1 MAFSKINTSEITNH
15 KLTGADIDQIAARIE
30 EFLLSIK
37 MERANVFR
45 IRLSMEEA
53 LLRWQDRFGEDVS
66 VRLELGIRWLR
77 PTITLTLAG
86 DGYDPLI
93 NAENELGSWANSLLN
108 GVGLSP
114 SYRYIRGYNIVQL
127 KLKRPRINPAL
138 ALLISGA
145 LGILIGVLG
154 NTLLS
159 EAIRD
164 SLLHSVLDP
173 VQSLFFRI
181 LNAAA
186 GPVIFLT
193 VLAAI
198 CGVGS
203 VSAMNNSG
211 RRLIIRFISICLIM
225 ALISAVI
232 AGPFFR
238 TRYLASPSSLDGEQ
252 VNTFLDSVFRIIP
265 NDILSPFINGDSPQI
280 LLMALL
286 IGNAVLVAGSQAGGL
301 VSIIDQANTVGMLV
315 AEWVSR
321 LTPIFVTL
329 LVILGIWND
338 SVSVFLGI
346 WKPLCIF
353 LILVLVMLSYYLIRV
368 SKTKGVS
375 IPTLINK
382 IKTPF
387 WIAFKNSSVTAAYGE
402 NQMCCERQ
410 LGIDHKLADFGL
422 PLGFVIYMPTGT
434 TATMVFCLYAA
445 QSYGVNTSLGWYVT
459 ALFLTVIM
467 VVATPPVA
475 GMSILTYA
483 ACFPRLGIPIEALI
497 VAMIADIIF
506 NFVVS
511 GVDQSLLQL
520 ELVLEADRLQMLDR
534 NKLCKP

>member
-1 MAFSKINTSEITNH
+1 MAFSKINTSEITIH
-15 KLTGADIDQIAARIE
+15 KLTGPDIDRIAARIE
-30 EFLLSIK
+30 EFLFSVK
-37 MERANVFR
+37 TERANVLR
-45 IRLSMEEA
+45 IRLPMEEA
-53 LLRWQDRFGEDVS
+53 LLRWQEKFGEDVS
-66 VRLELGIRWLR
+66 VRLVLGIRLFR
-77 PTITLTLAG
+77 PTITLGLAG
-86 DGYDPLI
+86 ESYDPLI
-93 NAENELGSWANSLLN
+93 NSENELGSWANSLLN

-114 SYRYIRGYNIVQL
+114 SYRYLHGYNIVQL

-138 ALLISGA
+138 TLLISAA

-154 NTLLS
+154 NNLFPDALREELL
-159 EAIRD
+159 RC
-164 SLLHSVLDP
+164 VLAP
-173 VQSLFFRI
+173 VHDVFFRI

-203 VSAMNNSG
+203 VSAMNRSG
-211 RRLIIRFISICLIM
+211 RRLIVRFVSICLIM
-225 ALISAVI
+225 ALISEFV
-232 AGPFFR
+232 AGPLFHPRF
-238 TRYLASPSSLDGEQ
+238 LSASSSLDGEQ
-252 VNTFLDSVFRIIP
+252 VNTFLDSVFQIIP
-265 NDILSPFINGDSPQI
+265 SDILSPFINGDSPQL
-280 LLMALL
+280 LLMALI
-286 IGNAVLVAGSQAGGL
+286 IGNAVLVAGSQSGGL
-301 VSIIDQANTVGMLV
+301 ISIIDQANTVGMLV

-346 WKPLCIF
+346 WKPFCVF
-353 LILVLVMLSYYLIRV
+353 LILVSIMLAYYLIRV
-368 SKTKGVS
+368 SKTKGVG
-375 IPTLINK
+375 IRTLVNK
-382 IKTPF
+382 MKSSF

-402 NQMCCERQ
+402 NQLCCERQ

-445 QSYGVNTSLGWYVT
+445 QSYGVNTSLGWYVA